1 MEASGASDARPH
13 LNECDRDVNLSPKK
27 KRKVVN
33 SSTVAETKK
42 MYYTIQV
49 HYGINDDKR
58 TLTQLNFAHIIQ
70 SALNTMF
77 GLVGEAL
84 YPYKVVSYDP
94 QTQLG
99 TVETLAETGKESKFR
114 SAITMYG
121 GPYLNMP
128 VRMDV
133 MLISDNLSANGEH
146 GSMQ

>member
-1 MEASGASDARPH
+1 MEALGASDSRAQ
-13 LNECDRDVNLSPKK
+13 LSECHQDVALSPKK
-27 KRKVVN
+27 KRKVGN
-33 SSTVAETKK
+33 STVAETKK

-49 HYGINDDKR
+49 HYGSNNDKR
-58 TLTQLNFAHIIQ
+58 TLTHLNFAHIIH
-70 SALNTMF
+70 SALNSMF
-77 GLVGEAL
+77 GIVGEAL

-99 TVETLAETGKESKFR
+99 TVETLAEKGKQSKFR

-133 MLISDNLSANGEH
+133 MLISEKGAGEH
-146 GSMQ
+146 SSMQ